1 MARKVRIGVLG
12 AARITPIALV
22 APARKVAEVELAAV
36 AARDRRRAE
45 RFARKH
51 GIAKVHA
58 SYDDLL
64 ADSSID
70 AIYNPLPN
78 GLHYPWTMRA
88 LEAGKHVLCEKPFT
102 SNAGEAERV
111 AAAATRSGRVVM
123 EAFHYR
129 YHPLA
134 ERMRE
139 IVAGG
144 TLGTIEHI
152 ETWMCVPL
160 PLPRDIRYRYEL
172 GGGATMDVGSY
183 AIHMLRL
190 LAGVEPVV
198 TYARAKLASAKVDRA
213 MTADFELADGAI
225 GRMHCS
231 LWSKTLLRI
240 GAHVRGSRGELRVIN
255 PVLPQ
260 FYHRLE
266 VRDANGRH
274 RERVRGEATYT
285 CQLRAFA
292 AAVLDGK
299 PTLTP
304 PAESVANMRVIDDCY
319 RKAGLP
325 LRGL

>member
-1 MARKVRIGVLG
+1 
-12 AARITPIALV
+12 
-22 APARKVAEVELAAV
+22 
-36 AARDRRRAE
+36 
-45 RFARKH
+45 
-51 GIAKVHA
+51 
-58 SYDDLL
+58 
-64 ADSSID
+64 
-70 AIYNPLPN
+70 
-78 GLHYPWTMRA
+78 
-88 LEAGKHVLCEKPFT
+88 
-102 SNAGEAERV
+102 
-111 AAAATRSGRVVM
+111 M

-144 TLGTIEHI
+144 TLGAVERI
-152 ETWMCVPL
+152 ETWMCVPV

-172 GGGATMDVGSY
+172 AGGATMDVGSY

-190 LAGVEPVV
+190 LAGGEPVV

-213 MTADFELADGAI
+213 MTAELDLPGGAK
-225 GRMHCS
+225 GRIHCS
-231 LWSKTLLRI
+231 LWSRTLLRI
-240 GAHVRGSRGELRVIN
+240 GAHVRGSRGELRVVN

-266 VRDANGRH
+266 LRDGSGRR
-274 RERVRGEATYT
+274 REKVAGEGTYT

-304 PAESVANMRVIDDCY
+304 PEESLANMRVIDDVY